1 MFFQVILM
9 SEWIAF
15 PFPKCPSCGKQWGKN
30 YHKDCLFNGQLLVEP
45 YQRQVKC
52 ESCNSQWYILDSKFH
67 CSCGY
72 QFYPSEVEDAL
83 STTQLLRQRLLQ
95 KLNEMDSYEKSIIS
109 KSENSFQEWI
119 HEISYEIGKAL
130 GTTVAKTQEIIKNFF
145 DKWSF

>member
-1 MFFQVILM
+1 M

-45 YQRQVKC
+45 YQRHVKC
-52 ESCNSQWYILDSKFH
+52 ESCSAQWYILDSKFY

-83 STTQLLRQRLLQ
+83 STTQILRQRLLQ
-95 KLNEMDSYEKSIIS
+95 KINEMESYEKSIIS
-109 KSENSFQEWI
+109 KSNSSFQEWI
-119 HEISYEIGKAL
+119 HNISYEIARAL
-130 GTTVAKTQEIIKNFF
+130 GTTVSKAQEVIKNFF

>member
-1 MFFQVILM
+1 M

-52 ESCNSQWYILDSKFH
+52 ESCSAHWYILDSKFN

-109 KSENSFQEWI
+109 KSNSSFQEWI
-119 HEISYEIGKAL
+119 HDISYEIARAL
-130 GTTVAKTQEIIKNFF
+130 GTTVSKAQEVIKNFF
-145 DKWSF
+145 DKWSL